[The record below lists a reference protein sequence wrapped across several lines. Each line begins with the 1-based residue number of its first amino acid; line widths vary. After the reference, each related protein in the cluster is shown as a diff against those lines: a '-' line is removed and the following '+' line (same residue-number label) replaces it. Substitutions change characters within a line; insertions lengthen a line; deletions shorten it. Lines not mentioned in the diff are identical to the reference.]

1 MNRNE
6 VLKTIL
12 TKKADIADS
21 SARVYTTNLMNVLK
35 HFGWESL
42 KYFNSKYK
50 EVLAYL
56 ATLVPQKAKG
66 ILSSVL
72 AVASTKKAIEAY
84 QKVMGEMANK
94 VKEVEQKQEKTDKQE
109 ESWCSWDDVMKRYHE
124 VEEDALPLFKKTSW
138 TPAQMKAMQ
147 HYVVLS
153 CYCLIPPRRIA
164 DYTGFKVKD
173 IDTKE
178 DNYYDEDKKQL
189 VFNQYKT
196 AKTYGM
202 QMVDCPLA
210 LQKVFDL
217 WYPVASKY
225 SEYLLFNSYGDA
237 MTQPQLTKM
246 INSIF
251 DKKISA
257 SMLRHIYI
265 SDEVLKDVP
274 KMEDLQKIA
283 SDMGHSTGQQML
295 YKLHSKD

>member
-94 VKEVEQKQEKTDKQE
+94 VKEVEQKQEKSDKQE
-109 ESWCSWDDVMKRYHE
+109 ANWESWNDVMKRYDE
-124 VEEDALPLFKKTSW
+124 VKEDALPLFKKSSW
-138 TPAQMKAMQ
+138 TPAQMKQ
-147 HYVVLS
+147 LQNYVVLS

-164 DYTGFKVKD
+164 DYTGFKIRD
-173 IDTKE
+173 IDKE
-178 DNYYDEDKKQL
+178 QDNYYDEDKKQL
-189 VFNQYKT
+189 VFNNYKT
-196 AKTYGM
+196 ARTYGK
-202 QMVDCPLA
+202 QTVDCPPA
-210 LQKVFDL
+210 LQEVFGL
-217 WYPVASKY
+217 WIPVASKY

-237 MTQPQLTKM
+237 MTQPQLTKC

-274 KMEDLQKIA
+274 KIQELEKIA
-283 SDMGHSTGQQML
+283 QDMGHSTGQQML
-295 YKLHSKD
+295 YKLH

>member
-6 VLKTIL
+6 VLKQIL

-21 SARVYTTNLMNVLK
+21 SARVYTTNLINVMK
-35 HFGWESL
+35 HFAWDSL

-50 EVLAYL
+50 EVITYL
-56 ATLVPQKAKG
+56 ASLVPQKAKG
-66 ILSSVL
+66 ILSSIL
-72 AVASTKKAIEAY
+72 AVASTKKAVEAY
-84 QKVMGEMANK
+84 KKMIVDVSGKA
-94 VKEVEQKQEKTDKQE
+94 KEQDAKQEKTDKQE
-109 ESWCSWDDVMKRYHE
+109 ENWCSWDDVMKRYKE
-124 VEEDALPLFKKTSW
+124 VEEDALPLFKKSSW

-164 DYTGFKVKD
+164 DYTNFKVKD

-178 DNYYDEDKKQL
+178 DNYYDSEKKKL
-189 VFNQYKT
+189 VFNHYKT
-196 AKTYGM
+196 AKTYGT
-202 QMVDCPLA
+202 QTVDCPPA
-210 LQKVFDL
+210 LQEVFDK
-217 WYPVASKY
+217 WFPIASKY

-251 DKKISA
+251 GDKKISA
-257 SMLRHIYI
+257 SMLRHIFI

-283 SDMGHSTGQQML
+283 SEMGHSTGEQML
-295 YKLHSKD
+295 YKKY

>member
-21 SARVYTTNLMNVLK
+21 SARVYTTNILNVLK

-66 ILSSVL
+66 ILSSIL

-84 QKVMGEMANK
+84 QKVMGDMATK
-94 VKEVEQKQEKTDKQE
+94 VREQTQKQEKSETQE
-109 ESWCSWDDVMKRYHE
+109 ENWESWDDVMKRYKE
-124 VEEDALPLFKKTSW
+124 LEEDALPLFKKSSW
-138 TPAQMKAMQ
+138 TPAQMKIMQ
-147 HYVVLS
+147 NYVVLS
-153 CYCLIPPRRIA
+153 CYVLIPPRRIA
-164 DYTGFKVKD
+164 DYTGFKIKD
-173 IDTKE
+173 IDKE
-178 DNYYDEDKKQL
+178 ADNYYDEDKKQL
-189 VFNQYKT
+189 VFNAYKT
-196 AKTYGM
+196 KKHYGT
-202 QMVDCPLA
+202 QTVDCPVT

-217 WYPVASKY
+217 WFPVASKY
-225 SEYLLFNSYGDA
+225 SDYLLFNSYGDA
-237 MTQPQLTKM
+237 MTQPQLTKC

-257 SMLRHIYI
+257 SMLRHIFI

-274 KMEDLQKIA
+274 KLEELQKVA
-283 SDMGHSTGQQML
+283 QNMGHSVGEQML
-295 YKLHSKD
+295 YKLH